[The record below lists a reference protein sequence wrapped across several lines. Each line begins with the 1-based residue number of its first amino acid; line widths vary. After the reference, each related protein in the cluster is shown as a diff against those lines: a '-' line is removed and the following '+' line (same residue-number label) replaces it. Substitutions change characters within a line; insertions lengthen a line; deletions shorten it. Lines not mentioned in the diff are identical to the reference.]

1 MKNVVISFIKRFY
14 LPYIIYILYNLLVKE
29 MVMKKTK
36 NERVQR
42 FIDEI
47 RDCDIEK
54 YKILQKY
61 VQSFLLIVQR

>member
-1 MKNVVISFIKRFY
+1 MKNVVISSIKRFY
-14 LPYIIYILYNLLVKE
+14 LFYIIDILYNLLVKE

>member
-14 LPYIIYILYNLLVKE
+14 LFYIIDILYNLLVKE

-36 NERVQR
+36 NKRVQR